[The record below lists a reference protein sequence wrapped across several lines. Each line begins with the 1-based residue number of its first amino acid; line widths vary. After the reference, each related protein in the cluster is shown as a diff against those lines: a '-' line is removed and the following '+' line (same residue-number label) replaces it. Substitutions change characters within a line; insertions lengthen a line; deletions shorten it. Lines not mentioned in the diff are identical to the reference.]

1 MVLSKTTHIFV
12 RTIKKVTAM
21 DEKER
26 RASEIRLKSLFVQL
40 HFTVIYETEIVE
52 HKGLTAL
59 LVLRD
64 AILDEIISL
73 QRKLGLR
80 I

>member
-1 MVLSKTTHIFV
+1 
-12 RTIKKVTAM
+12 M

-26 RASEIRLKSLFVQL
+26 RSSEIRLKSLFQQM
-40 HFTVIYETEIVE
+40 HFTVIYEKELIEQKDFHTIYVM
-52 HKGLTAL
+52 
-59 LVLRD
+59 RD
-64 AILDEIISL
+64 AILDEIIMT

>member
-1 MVLSKTTHIFV
+1 MKKVSIFV
-12 RTIKKVTAM
+12 PTIKKVTAM

-26 RASEIRLKSLFVQL
+26 RNSEIRLKSLFQQL
-40 HFTVIYETEIVE
+40 HFTVIYEKELVDE
-52 HKGLTAL
+52 KGLYAIFIF
-59 LVLRD
+59 RD
-64 AILDEIISL
+64 AILDEIIIT

>member
-1 MVLSKTTHIFV
+1 LVLSEATCIFV

-26 RASEIRLKSLFVQL
+26 RASQIRLNSLFQQL
-40 HFTVIYETEIVE
+40 HFTVIYETEIVG

-64 AILDEIISL
+64 AILDEIILL